1 MNVPGAFK
9 PVLFVVCGLESLAA
23 LGAELT
29 TLPEA

>member
-9 PVLFVVCGLESLAA
+9 PVFVVCGLGTLVA